1 MAPAGRLHR
10 FEPVVN
16 PVQNPLPSYPYPR
29 WLSRFSSLVLAL
41 TLGLGLVAG
50 CESLGDL
57 ESILDSSGSTNQL
70 SQTTIA
76 NGLRE
81 ALTVGTERVV
91 TDLGRDGGYLNSS
104 FRIPLPDRLAS
115 ARDTAARFGLD
126 GSFNELEVRLNEAA
140 ELATPKAKALF
151 VGAVKQMSFSD
162 VMSVYRGADDAATRY
177 LRRTTEDQLRLQM
190 MPLID
195 NSLNQVGA
203 VRSFNDLVST
213 YNAIPL
219 VKPIDAN
226 LSDHV
231 LDYAS
236 NALFSRLAEEEA
248 AIRSEPMKRTTELLR
263 LVFGR

>member
-1 MAPAGRLHR
+1 M
-10 FEPVVN
+10 
-16 PVQNPLPSYPYPR
+16 QNHLPY
-29 WLSRFSSLVLAL
+29 SRFLSHCLAL
-41 TLGLGLVAG
+41 TLSLGLVTG

-57 ESILDSSGSTNQL
+57 ESILDSSGSGSQL

-91 TDLGRDGGYLNSS
+91 TDLGSDGGYLNSR

-126 GSFNELEVRLNEAA
+126 GSFNALEVRLNEAA
-140 ELATPKAKALF
+140 ELAAPKAKALF
-151 VGAVKQMSFSD
+151 VDAVRQMSFSD
-162 VMSVYRGADDAATRY
+162 VMSIYQGPNDAATSY
-177 LRRTTEDQLRLQM
+177 LRRTTENQLRSQM
-190 MPLID
+190 TPLID

-213 YNAIPL
+213 YNALPL

-236 NALFSRLAEEEA
+236 TALFSRLAEEEA
-248 AIRSEPMKRTTELLR
+248 AIRSNPVKRTTELLR
-263 LVFGR
+263 LVFGS

>member
-1 MAPAGRLHR
+1 MQNHR
-10 FEPVVN
+10 RYSCF
-16 PVQNPLPSYPYPR
+16 LALGL
-29 WLSRFSSLVLAL
+29 WLSLLS
-41 TLGLGLVAG
+41 G
-50 CESLGDL
+50 CESLQDL
-57 ESILDSSGSTNQL
+57 ESILETSGGGSQL
-70 SQTTIA
+70 SQSTIA
-76 NGLRE
+76 DGLRE

-91 TDLGRDGGYLNSS
+91 TDLGRDGGYLNSR

-140 ELATPKAKALF
+140 ELAAPKAKALF
-151 VGAVKQMSFSD
+151 VSAVRQMSFSD
-162 VMSVYRGADDAATRY
+162 VMGIYRGPDDAATSY
-177 LRRTTEDQLRLQM
+177 LRRTTQDQLRAQM
-190 MPLID
+190 TPLID

-203 VRSFNDLVST
+203 VRSFNDLVRT

-226 LSDHV
+226 MSNHV

-248 AIRSEPMKRTTELLR
+248 AIRSEPVKRTTELLR
-263 LVFGR
+263 RVFGS